1 MNETIQAFLK
11 DCRRAGMPEKTAL
24 SPEFVAAAEQ
34 VSAAVESWGTDHRVM
49 SPAKGIRGTKIFA
62 ANEDISIESIEQTI
76 GAESVAELCVK
87 AGVADCHRAAAAE
100 KVGAILAQTLGREG
114 KVVFAEYGM
123 KSAAAEQGKADSL
136 ESFYGPE
143 LWSAISPATEA
154 FGIQMD
160 RVTPDL
166 KTILTVALLQFHM
179 ALTPRIVPIQAVTQ
193 SNVQIT
199 RESMIV
205 FDMSKP
211 EAKPVRAIHL
221 YNDPSMVS
229 VKATRI
235 EPLKANDADGKYLV
249 DNGVYKFRTEFNLFK
264 LALDPTRPGYDKFN
278 HTDIVEDG
286 ICVDGV
292 LVKIAKAGT
301 PAQGTEGEDGYVPAT
316 DAVEE
321 QFMIPLPQAKARLTQ
336 IADDYLSTERR
347 LSLDHT
353 TLTLNAESP
362 LYGSTEASALLAD
375 LTAASGKFLAFRIKL
390 YAHVD
395 RKTAMA
401 DADCW
406 FTQVRIDSD
415 VDGYEMSEAE
425 KAIVDSITVEPVGF
439 TLDARYN
446 EDNKRKTSIRAEIN
460 KRNMSYELP
469 SGRNF
474 VVDSAIGQEGAVN
487 ASARLAQLEH
497 IGRDGCN
504 LKIITTTMDQVHDA
518 RLMRGNG
525 EEAAAEIAATYA
537 AGDMVNQ
544 IVVRDS
550 IDFENGFIANAS
562 NEAEADVKQF
572 MKTRLNKI
580 VTALNATSMIQHQL
594 AQGYQMTYRMITS
607 PYILG
612 AILQLHHI
620 REHLDRMDQKGTGS
634 VEYVMNLSCGTKLEI
649 VTSTFDMVQNK
660 IIILPFFESAP
671 TSVLNFGT
679 DWDQGTLVG
688 SVSLGADGTS
698 VHNRL
703 FSTTREALI
712 PTNVVGAV
720 IDVIGLGNVLVDLG
734 FKGIT
739 VNDTSKG

>member
-301 PAQGTEGEDGYVPAT
+301 PAQGTEGEPDYVPAT

-321 QFMIPLPQAKARLTQ
+321 QFMT
-336 IADDYLSTERR
+336 
-347 LSLDHT
+347 
-353 TLTLNAESP
+353 
-362 LYGSTEASALLAD
+362 
-375 LTAASGKFLAFRIKL
+375 
-390 YAHVD
+390 
-395 RKTAMA
+395 
-401 DADCW
+401 
-406 FTQVRIDSD
+406 
-415 VDGYEMSEAE
+415 
-425 KAIVDSITVEPVGF
+425 
-439 TLDARYN
+439 
-446 EDNKRKTSIRAEIN
+446 
-460 KRNMSYELP
+460 
-469 SGRNF
+469 
-474 VVDSAIGQEGAVN
+474 
-487 ASARLAQLEH
+487 
-497 IGRDGCN
+497 
-504 LKIITTTMDQVHDA
+504 
-518 RLMRGNG
+518 
-525 EEAAAEIAATYA
+525 
-537 AGDMVNQ
+537 
-544 IVVRDS
+544 
-550 IDFENGFIANAS
+550 
-562 NEAEADVKQF
+562 
-572 MKTRLNKI
+572 
-580 VTALNATSMIQHQL
+580 
-594 AQGYQMTYRMITS
+594 TS
-607 PYILG
+607 P
-612 AILQLHHI
+612 
-620 REHLDRMDQKGTGS
+620 RN
-634 VEYVMNLSCGTKLEI
+634 V
-649 VTSTFDMVQNK
+649 
-660 IIILPFFESAP
+660 
-671 TSVLNFGT
+671 
-679 DWDQGTLVG
+679 
-688 SVSLGADGTS
+688 VS
-698 VHNRL
+698 R
-703 FSTTREALI
+703 STTRHSRSTLSRRSTVRPRLLLSSLTSRLLLASSSLSASSSMLTSIVRRLWLTLTAGSPRSASTAMSTATRCPRLRRPSLTASRLSPLASRSMLATTRTTSARPPSAL
-712 PTNVVGAV
+712 
-720 IDVIGLGNVLVDLG
+720 
-734 FKGIT
+734 KS
-739 VNDTSKG
+739 TSATCRTSFLRAATSSLTRLSVRKAQ